1 MVGTSAIRSPAARH
15 CMKARRNA
23 DTVRTTRMAMGTD
36 FVWLGLATPRANY
49 QSRGGEATC
58 RPGAVALRLG
68 HDGAGIAPEAGYG
81 HLMGGGVAAC

>member
-15 CMKARRNA
+15 CMKVRRNA

-49 QSRGGEATC
+49 QSRGGEATWRRSVLRC
-58 RPGAVALRLG
+58 AQPATARALRRTADMATLWASG
-68 HDGAGIAPEAGYG
+68 
-81 HLMGGGVAAC
+81 